1 MYKKGIKEDLSLSP
15 KIAWTFSRASSDT
28 GPFGEKDD
36 VQVLYNLCIAGIVQI
51 GYPVNQEIIIDGYSA
66 TRMPSPEIYSSQVAV
81 Q

>member
-36 VQVLYNLCIAGIVQI
+36 VQVLYNLCIAGIV
-51 GYPVNQEIIIDGYSA
+51 
-66 TRMPSPEIYSSQVAV
+66 
-81 Q
+81 